1 MEYARPGTAK
11 SEGEAAESQS
21 GLEKELLMNRLKGK
35 TIVVTAAYGDIGR
48 ATCRRCCE
56 EGAIVIMT
64 GRKPE
69 KEGTVIA
76 RRTQAEARRA
86 LPLKAVK
93 TKVVTAGVIEYLRCD
108 AGDRACIDAMLAAVV
123 KRHRRIDVVIGNAAM
138 VENGPFLTIRP
149 DQWQAHLDLNLTGN
163 FHLGQASAR
172 IMLKQKPLKKPG
184 CERGVRGK
192 ILFNSSW
199 VQDMPWPEGCC
210 YGVSKAG
217 LHLMSKAM
225 AHELAV
231 HGIRVNLVSPGI
243 ILAGLSKMCYE
254 TDPNF
259 GPRATAAIPLREFG
273 TPDQCAD
280 AFVFLASDESDYITG
295 TSLLVDG
302 GASLP
307 RRD

>member
-1 MEYARPGTAK
+1 
-11 SEGEAAESQS
+11 
-21 GLEKELLMNRLKGK
+21 MNRLKGK
-35 TIVVTAAYGDIGR
+35 TIVVTAGYGDIGR
-48 ATCRRCCE
+48 AICRRGCA
-56 EGAIVIMT
+56 EGATVILT

-69 KEGTVIA
+69 KDGEAIA
-76 RRTQAEARRA
+76 RATEREARRA
-86 LPLKAVK
+86 LPPKALK
-93 TKVVTAGVIEYLRCD
+93 TKVAATGVIEYARCD
-108 AGDRACIDAMLAAVV
+108 AGDRASIDAMLAGVA
-123 KRHRRIDVVIGNAAM
+123 KRHGRIDVVIGNAAM
-138 VENGPFLTIRP
+138 VENGPFLKIRP

-163 FHLGQASAR
+163 FHLGQAAAR
-172 IMLKQKPLKKPG
+172 IMVQQKPLKNPG
-184 CERGVRGK
+184 CRRGVRGK

-199 VQDMPWPEGCC
+199 VQNLPWPEGCC

-217 LHLMSKAM
+217 LQLMSKAM

-243 ILAGLSKMCYE
+243 ILAGLSRRCYE
-254 TDPNF
+254 TDPRF

-295 TSLLVDG
+295 ASLLVDG

>member
-1 MEYARPGTAK
+1 
-11 SEGEAAESQS
+11 
-21 GLEKELLMNRLKGK
+21 MNRLKNK
-35 TIVVTAAYGDIGR
+35 TVVITAGYGDIGR

-64 GRKPE
+64 GRKPV
-69 KEGTVIA
+69 KEGEAIA
-76 RRTQAEARRA
+76 RRTQAQARRS
-86 LPLKAVK
+86 LPAKL
-93 TKVVTAGVIEYLRCD
+93 VVAGVVATGAIEYLPCD
-108 AGDRACIDAMLAAVV
+108 AGDRASIEAMLAAVV
-123 KRHRRIDVVIGNAAM
+123 KRHGRIDVVIGNAAM
-138 VENGPFLTIRP
+138 VENGPFLEIRQ

-163 FHLGQASAR
+163 FHIGQAAAR
-172 IMLKQKPLKKPG
+172 IMVKQKPLRRPG
-184 CERGVRGK
+184 CSRGVRGK

-199 VQDMPWPEGCC
+199 VQDTPWPEGCC

-217 LHLMSKAM
+217 LQLMAKAM
-225 AHELAV
+225 AHELAA

-243 ILAGLSKMCYE
+243 ILAGLSKVCYE

>member
-1 MEYARPGTAK
+1 MQRMKNKTVVITA
-11 SEGEAAESQS
+11 G
-21 GLEKELLMNRLKGK
+21 
-35 TIVVTAAYGDIGR
+35 YGDIGR
-48 ATCRRCCE
+48 ATSRRCCE
-56 EGAIVIMT
+56 EGATVIMT
-64 GRKPE
+64 GRKPVQ
-69 KEGTVIA
+69 EGAAIA
-76 RRTQAEARRA
+76 RATEAAARRA
-86 LPLKAVK
+86 LAATLPKAAAA
-93 TKVVTAGVIEYLRCD
+93 AGTIEYLPCD
-108 AGDRACIDAMLAAVV
+108 AGDRTSIDAMLAAVV
-123 KRHRRIDVVIGNAAM
+123 KRHGRIDVVIGNAAM
-138 VENGPFLTIRP
+138 VENGPFLEIRQ

-163 FHLGQASAR
+163 FHLAQAAAR
-172 IMLKQKPLKKPG
+172 IMVKQKSLKKPG
-184 CERGVRGK
+184 CRRGVRGK

-199 VQDMPWPEGCC
+199 VQDTPWPEGCC

-217 LHLMSKAM
+217 LQLMAKAM

-243 ILAGLSKMCYE
+243 IMAGLSKICYE
-254 TDPNF
+254 TDPHF

-280 AFVFLASDESDYITG
+280 AFVFLASDEADYITG